1 MNHIMT
7 SLEKAK
13 KIYNKTIK
21 IYGPPGTGKTYTLI
35 ERILK
40 KYLAKGVSPNDIA
53 YISFTNKAVN
63 EAIERVINTFPKF
76 DIKDF
81 ERFKTLHKYCR
92 RYFRR
97 RKI

>member
-1 MNHIMT
+1 MNHTMT

-40 KYLAKGVSPNDIA
+40 KY
-53 YISFTNKAVN
+53 
-63 EAIERVINTFPKF
+63 
-76 DIKDF
+76 
-81 ERFKTLHKYCR
+81 
-92 RYFRR
+92 
-97 RKI
+97 